1 MLLYHGSTMAVRK
14 PAVTRGRSKTDF
26 GKGFYAT
33 TSLEQAVKWARIK
46 KSREARPDVRAVVS
60 VYEIDD
66 ALLQREGDW
75 NIRRFEGASEEWLDF
90 VVGHR
95 RGAQPHDFDMV
106 MGPVANDKLY
116 ATIVLYE
123 TGVLSAGAAIDQ
135 LKAHVLF
142 DQLSFHSQRAC
153 GQLRFKE
160 AFEV

>member
-1 MLLYHGSTMAVRK
+1 MAVRK

-33 TSLEQAVKWARIK
+33 TSLEQAIKWARIK
-46 KSREARPDVRAVVS
+46 KSREARSDVRAVVS
-60 VYEIDD
+60 VYEMDD
-66 ALLQREGDW
+66 ALLQQADW
-75 NIRRFEGASEEWLDF
+75 KVQRFKGASEEWLDF
-90 VVGHR
+90 VVEHR
-95 RGAQPHDFDMV
+95 RGGRPHDFDMV

-123 TGVLSAGAAIDQ
+123 TGILSAGAAIEG

-153 GQLRFKE
+153 EQLRFKE